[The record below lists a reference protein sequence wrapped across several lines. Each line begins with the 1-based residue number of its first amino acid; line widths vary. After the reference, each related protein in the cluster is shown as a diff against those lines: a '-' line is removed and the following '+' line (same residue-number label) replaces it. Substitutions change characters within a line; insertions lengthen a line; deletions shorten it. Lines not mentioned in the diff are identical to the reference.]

1 MMRTI
6 VIGLLSNFVDWN
18 FVKPEKEE
26 KEKETSLC
34 YTTLHYVQ
42 NGFSNQLSSD
52 SDLYQGYILSTA

>member
-34 YTTLHYVQ
+34 YMW